1 MNTLLIKRNGTLRL
15 EQHLCDGKAP
25 QSLIEVTNFDSM
37 SQLVN
42 YCNEHDVDVH
52 IKDIR
57 YE

>member
-15 EQHLCDGKAP
+15 EQHICDR
-25 QSLIEVTNFDSM
+25 IEITNFETM

-42 YCNEHDVDVH
+42 YCNEHDVDVQ

-57 YE
+57 HE